1 MKNSIT
7 LKKNNIL
14 QNMKTRAG
22 LVKTACATA
31 PMTVGTS
38 AMAALPTA
46 PTTGGSATGST
57 YLSPVENYLV
67 DGITLLGILVG
78 AYAFFRV
85 AQNAIQTYGE
95 ISDGNGTYRDLGGSV
110 IGGVVIA
117 SGVIWLLTNA
127 MSMF

>member
-14 QNMKTRAG
+14 QNMKIRAG
-22 LVKTACATA
+22 LVKTAWATA
-31 PMTVGTS
+31 LMTVGTS

>member
-14 QNMKTRAG
+14 QNMKVRAG

-31 PMTVGTS
+31 LMTVGTS

-46 PTTGGSATGST
+46 PTSGGTATGST

-67 DGITLLGILVG
+67 DGITLLGLLVG

-117 SGVIWLLTNA
+117 SGVVWLLTNA

>member
-1 MKNSIT
+1 MKKLMKNI
-7 LKKNNIL
+7 KK
-14 QNMKTRAG
+14 RATQ
-22 LVKTACATA
+22 VKTVALLSIISASNT
-31 PMTVGTS
+31 

-46 PTTGGSATGST
+46 PSSNGTVTGST
-57 YLSPVENYLV
+57 YVSPIQNYIL
-67 DGITLLGILVG
+67 DGLTLLGILVG

-110 IGGVVIA
+110 IAGVVIA

-127 MSMF
+127 MTTFS

>member
-1 MKNSIT
+1 MKLFT
-7 LKKNNIL
+7 K
-14 QNMKTRAG
+14 MKTKATSIK
-22 LVKTACATA
+22 VAATTAL
-31 PMTVGTS
+31 MTVTSS

-46 PTTGGSATGST
+46 PTTAGTATGST
-57 YLSPVENYLV
+57 YLSPVQNYLL
-67 DGITLLGILVG
+67 DGITLVGILVG

-95 ISDGNGTYRDLGGSV
+95 ISDGNGTYRDLAGSV